1 MDDDQIKII
10 FLGESGVGKSCLINR
25 FLFNRMEGE
34 KATTSTKYLQKNI
47 IVNGRKYICNL
58 WDTPGVEILRRL
70 TTFFLIHSDIV
81 VLVYDTTDKS
91 TFLELQFWLD
101 SVIEKLGNEVYLILV
116 GNRSD
121 LYYSILF
128 TNLNIIN
135 LKKSKVKKQV
145 KDEKGREFAKII
157 KAKFTLITMDDK
169 NSQWNNFFENSIKD
183 YIINYREKKK

>member
-1 MDDDQIKII
+1 MDDDQEDQIKII

-25 FLFNRMEGE
+25 FLFNRMEDE
-34 KATTSTKYLQKNI
+34 KATVSPKCLQKSI

-58 WDTPGVEILRRL
+58 WDTPGVEIFRRL
-70 TTFFLIHSDIV
+70 TTLFLIDSEIV
-81 VLVYDTTDKS
+81 VLVYDTTNKNS
-91 TFLELQFWLD
+91 FLELQFWLD

-121 LYYSILF
+121 LYL
-128 TNLNIIN
+128 
-135 LKKSKVKKQV
+135 KKQV

-169 NSQWNNFFENSIKD
+169 NCQWNNFFENSIKD

>member
-1 MDDDQIKII
+1 MDDDQEDQIKII

-34 KATTSTKYLQKNI
+34 KATVSTKYLQKNI

-81 VLVYDTTDKS
+81 VLVYDTTDKNS
-91 TFLELQFWLD
+91 FLELQFWLD

-135 LKKSKVKKQV
+135 LK
-145 KDEKGREFAKII
+145 
-157 KAKFTLITMDDK
+157 
-169 NSQWNNFFENSIKD
+169 N
-183 YIINYREKKK
+183 